1 MTPCGWGY
9 ALERKRGSEPEVTR
23 SYKKLQ
29 VLPTRILV
37 TYLHDRRVEGGGV
50 EQTTDPGAHRGLHR
64 GRPIRQLLV
73 PGGDGGR
80 VGGGKSRGWEKW
92 VRKSG

>member
-1 MTPCGWGY
+1 MVVVVVKRKTKERIRTRGY
-9 ALERKRGSEPEVTR
+9 KKLQEVTR
-23 SYKKLQ
+23 SYKKLR

-73 PGGDGGR
+73 PGGM
-80 VGGGKSRGWEKW
+80 EEE
-92 VRKSG
+92 